1 MTAVQHIPKYM
12 RILANQATVFII
24 KAYIGLF
31 LIIIVMPKLA
41 LAAEPASIPS
51 ISTISRLAIAA
62 VEQKIDVP
70 EKARIN
76 ITPQSLD
83 TRVNLPNCYLPI
95 KAEIASDRAIRRNN
109 TVKISCNSPDLSY
122 PWQIFLSVR
131 VDILYPIVVAK
142 STMGPG
148 DLIARGDIDI
158 EYIEQSS
165 IRGQQFEE
173 ISQVL
178 GARLKRRAATGQ
190 PIFANQLCIVC
201 KGDSV
206 SIFARSENFQ
216 IKTVGEALHDGNV
229 GDKIR
234 IKNSH
239 SHKKLDARVTGVG
252 QVEVRM

>member
-1 MTAVQHIPKYM
+1 MTAVPKTTKFS
-12 RILANQATVFII
+12 RILTNQTTAFIRNLYLCPLLVALLVPTQVFAT
-24 KAYIGLF
+24 AQ
-31 LIIIVMPKLA
+31 
-41 LAAEPASIPS
+41 ASIPS

-62 VEQKIDVP
+62 VEEKIEAP
-70 EKARIN
+70 EKAKIQ

-83 TRVNLPNCYLPI
+83 TRVNLPNCYPPI
-95 KAEIASDRAIRRNN
+95 KAEIASNRAIRRNN

-122 PWQIFLSVR
+122 PWQIFLSVK
-131 VDILYPIVVAK
+131 VDIMYPVVVAK

-148 DLIARGDIDI
+148 DLLSGGDVAI
-158 EYIEQSS
+158 EYIEQASL
-165 IRGQQFEE
+165 RGHQFEFVE
-173 ISQVL
+173 DVV
-178 GARLKRRAATGQ
+178 GARLKRRVVPGQ
-190 PIFANQLCIVC
+190 PIFANQLCIIC

-206 SIFARSENFQ
+206 SIYARSENFQ

-239 SHKKLDARVTGVG
+239 SHKNLDARVTGVG

>member
-1 MTAVQHIPKYM
+1 MTAVHKNTQYSS
-12 RILANQATVFII
+12 ILANQATAFISNF
-24 KAYIGLF
+24 YFGLF
-31 LIIIVMPKLA
+31 LITLLSPLPVFA
-41 LAAEPASIPS
+41 TEAASIPS

-62 VEQKIDVP
+62 VKEKIEAPD
-70 EKARIN
+70 KAKIQ

-95 KAEIASDRAIRRNN
+95 TAEIASDRAIRRNN
-109 TVKISCNSPDLSY
+109 TVKVSCKSPDLSY

-131 VDILYPIVVAK
+131 ADILYPVVVAK

-148 DLIARGDIDI
+148 DLLSESDLAI
-158 EYIEQSS
+158 EYIDQTSL
-165 IRGQQFEE
+165 RGHQFEE
-173 ISQVL
+173 LSEVV
-178 GARLKRRAATGQ
+178 GARLKRRVVPGQ
-190 PIFANQLCIVC
+190 PIFENQLCIIC

-206 SIFARSENFQ
+206 SIYARSANFV

-239 SHKKLDARVTGVG
+239 SQKSLDAQVTAVG

>member
-1 MTAVQHIPKYM
+1 MIAVQKTTKYK
-12 RILANQATVFII
+12 RILANQATAFIMKI
-24 KAYIGLF
+24 FLGSLF
-31 LIIIVMPKLA
+31 ITLLMPTLA
-41 LAAEPASIPS
+41 LAAESATIPS

-62 VEQKIDVP
+62 VEQKVEAP
-70 EKARIN
+70 TKARIN

-142 STMGPG
+142 ATMGPG
-148 DLIARGDIDI
+148 DLLSGDDIEI
-158 EYIEQSS
+158 EYIEQTS

-173 ISQVL
+173 LSQVV
-178 GARLKRRAATGQ
+178 GARLKRRVAPGQ

-201 KGDSV
+201 KGDNV
-206 SIFARSENFQ
+206 SIFARSENFE
-216 IKTVGEALHDGNV
+216 IKTVGEALQDGNV

>member
-1 MTAVQHIPKYM
+1 MKIHFYSFLMILLLPTVASATAV
-12 RILANQATVFII
+12 
-24 KAYIGLF
+24 
-31 LIIIVMPKLA
+31 
-41 LAAEPASIPS
+41 ASIPS

-62 VEQKIDVP
+62 VEEKIEAPD
-70 EKARIN
+70 KAKIN

-83 TRVNLPNCYLPI
+83 TRINLPNCYLPI
-95 KAEIASDRAIRRNN
+95 TAEIASDRAIRRNN

-131 VDILYPIVVAK
+131 VDIMYPIVVAK

-148 DLIARGDIDI
+148 DLLSQSDIEL
-158 EYIEQSS
+158 EYIEQSML
-165 IRGQQFEE
+165 RGQQFEQLSE
-173 ISQVL
+173 VV
-178 GARLKRRAATGQ
+178 GARLKRRVAPGQ
-190 PIFANQLCIVC
+190 PIFVNQLCIVC

-216 IKTVGEALHDGNV
+216 IKTVGEALHDGNI

>member
-1 MTAVQHIPKYM
+1 MKIYFCIILVVLLPPMAATATT
-12 RILANQATVFII
+12 A
-24 KAYIGLF
+24 
-31 LIIIVMPKLA
+31 
-41 LAAEPASIPS
+41 ASIPS
-51 ISTISRLAIAA
+51 VSTISQLAIAA
-62 VEQKIDVP
+62 IEEKIEAPD
-70 EKARIN
+70 KAKIN
-76 ITPQSLD
+76 ISPQSLD

-95 KAEIASDRAIRRNN
+95 TAEIASDRAIRRNN

-122 PWQIFLSVR
+122 PWQMFLSVR
-131 VDILYPIVVAK
+131 VEILYPVVVAK

-148 DLIARGDIDI
+148 VLLSRDDIAL
-158 EYIEQSS
+158 EYIEQTTL
-165 IRGQQFEE
+165 RGQQFES
-173 ISQVL
+173 ISEVI
-178 GARLKRRAATGQ
+178 GARLKRRVAPGH

-206 SIFARSENFQ
+206 SIYARSDNFE

-229 GDKIR
+229 GDKVR